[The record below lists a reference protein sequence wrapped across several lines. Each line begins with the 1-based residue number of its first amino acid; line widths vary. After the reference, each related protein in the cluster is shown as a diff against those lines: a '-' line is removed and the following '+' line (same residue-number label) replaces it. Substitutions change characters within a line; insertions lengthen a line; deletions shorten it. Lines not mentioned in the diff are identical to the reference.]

1 MIKINAE
8 LEQKL
13 ELLPENPGVYLWKN
27 EEQEV
32 IYVGKAKNLK
42 NRIRNYLQ
50 EHKDRKTRQLQKN
63 IHDLD
68 YIVVS
73 SETEALILE
82 ATMLANQDRKSV
94 V

>member
-42 NRIRNYLQ
+42 NKIGRASCR
-50 EHKDRKTRQLQKN
+50 ER
-63 IHDLD
+63 
-68 YIVVS
+68 V
-73 SETEALILE
+73 
-82 ATMLANQDRKSV
+82 
-94 V
+94 